1 MSPAERIIRTLDRH
15 LEGPARIRLMGGA
28 AMILGYAFTRAT
40 EDVDLLADDREIEAL
55 IEEANLGAAL
65 ERTNAE
71 LAPEGL
77 YLSHIWGPEQQILT
91 PEWRSSC
98 RSLVL
103 ALDRLQLE
111 VLGPLDMILSK
122 ACRADDGD
130 LGDIRHLIAHEQL
143 PREIVARAF
152 DRAEVP
158 EVFQEVLP
166 ANRDRILGLF
176 PG

>member
-1 MSPAERIIRTLDRH
+1 MSAAEKIIRTLDRH

-28 AMILGYAFTRAT
+28 AMILGYGLSRAT

-98 RSLVL
+98 RRLALV
-103 ALDRLQLE
+103 LDRLQLE

-130 LGDIRHLIAHEQL
+130 LADIRHLITHERL
-143 PREIVARAF
+143 PRETVARAF
-152 DRAEVP
+152 ERANVP
-158 EVFQEVLP
+158 EVFQEVLSD
-166 ANRDRILGLF
+166 NRDRILRLF
-176 PG
+176 PN